1 VYMNYVLP
9 KVNIS
14 YKENDT
20 PCSNQTNSLQ
30 QYLTT
35 FEPTSEIENTII
47 TLSKYK
53 PKSNSFFVM
62 LELLHSN
69 RVPDTTEIS
78 YLGSDAC
85 LEAFDWIK
93 KNISFKLRTKS
104 TQLIIGDIDNF
115 KEQVLH
121 VLNHQIAGGMCFLR
135 IPDTTQQDTIQL
147 IYVLCACYENVHI
160 CKPRAISNSSLV
172 KYIVCT
178 QFKKIVHIDNYD
190 KLMLPYYFMNKIN
203 ELNAMYGQIQFE
215 YLQYTDNSKEKWI
228 HWCSEFSI
236 PI

>member
-1 VYMNYVLP
+1 MNYVLP
-9 KVNIS
+9 HVNIS
-14 YKENDT
+14 YKNNET
-20 PCSNQTNSLQ
+20 YSFFSNSLQ
-30 QYLTT
+30 HYLTT
-35 FEPTSEIENTII
+35 FEPTSEVENKIVV
-47 TLSKYK
+47 LSKYK

-69 RVPDTTEIS
+69 RIPDTTEIT
-78 YLGSDAC
+78 YVGSDAC

-115 KEQVLH
+115 KEQVIY
-121 VLNHQIAGGMCFLR
+121 VLTHQIAGGMSFLR
-135 IPDTTQQDTIQL
+135 VADTTQQDTIQL
-147 IYVLCACYENVHI
+147 IYLLCACYENVHI

-178 QFKKIVHIDNYD
+178 NFKKTVQIDNYE
-190 KLMLPYYFMNKIN
+190 KLMLPYYFMTKIN

-215 YLQYTDNSKEKWI
+215 YLQYTDDSKEKWI

>member
-1 VYMNYVLP
+1 MIYVLP

-14 YKENDT
+14 YKEGVSFYPT
-20 PCSNQTNSLQ
+20 TCNSLQ
-30 QYLTT
+30 HYLNTFQPTT
-35 FEPTSEIENTII
+35 EVENKIV

-69 RVPDTTEIS
+69 RIPDTTEIK
-78 YLGSDAC
+78 YVGSDAC
-85 LEAFDWIK
+85 IEAFDWIK

-104 TQLIIGDIDNF
+104 VQLIIGDIDDF
-115 KEQVLH
+115 KEQVMY
-121 VLNHQIAGGMCFLR
+121 VLNHQITDGMCFLR
-135 IPDTTQQDTIQL
+135 ITDTTQHSTIQL
-147 IYVLCACYENVHI
+147 IYLLCACYENVHI
-160 CKPRAISNSSLV
+160 CKPRAISNTSLV

-178 QFKKIVHIDNYD
+178 QFKKIVNIDNYD
-190 KLMLPYYFMNKIN
+190 KIVLPYYFMSKIN

-215 YLQYTDNSKEKWI
+215 HLQYTDDSKEKWI
-228 HWCSEFSI
+228 NWCTEFSI

>member
-1 VYMNYVLP
+1 MNYILP

-14 YKENDT
+14 YKENET
-20 PCSNQTNSLQ
+20 SYSILSNSLQ
-30 QYLTT
+30 HYLAT
-35 FEPTSEIENTII
+35 FEPTNEIENKIVMM
-47 TLSKYK
+47 SKYK
-53 PKSNSFFVM
+53 PKSNSSFFVM

-69 RVPDTTEIS
+69 RIPDTTKIT
-78 YLGSDAC
+78 YVGSDAC

-93 KNISFKLRTKS
+93 QNISFKLRTNL
-104 TQLIIGDIDNF
+104 TQLIIGDIDDF
-115 KEQVLH
+115 KEQVLY
-121 VLNHQIAGGMCFLR
+121 VLKHQNAGGMCFLR
-135 IPDTTQQDTIQL
+135 IADTTNQDTIQL
-147 IYVLCACYENVHI
+147 IYILCACYENVHI

-178 QFKKIVHIDNYD
+178 QFKKIVQIDNYD
-190 KLMLPYYFMNKIN
+190 KLTIPYYFMTKIN

-215 YLQYTDNSKEKWI
+215 YLQYTDDSKEKWI

>member
-1 VYMNYVLP
+1 MNYVLP
-9 KVNIS
+9 KVYIS
-14 YKENDT
+14 YLKKD
-20 PCSNQTNSLQ
+20 SSHSISFNSLQ
-30 QYLTT
+30 QYLNT
-35 FEPTSEIENTII
+35 FEITNEVENKIV

-53 PKSNSFFVM
+53 PKSESFFVM

-69 RVPDTTEIS
+69 RIPDTTQIT
-78 YLGSDAC
+78 YVGSDAC

-115 KEQVLH
+115 KEQVLY

-135 IPDTTQQDTIQL
+135 ITDTTQQDTIQL
-147 IYVLCACYENVHI
+147 IYLLCACYENVHI

-178 QFKKIVHIDNYD
+178 QFKKIAEIDNYE
-190 KLMLPYYFMNKIN
+190 KLSIPYYFMTKIN

-215 YLQYTDNSKEKWI
+215 YLQYTDDSKDKWI

>member
-1 VYMNYVLP
+1 MNYVLP

-14 YKENDT
+14 YTENEI
-20 PCSNQTNSLQ
+20 PYSIKCNSLQ
-30 QYLTT
+30 QYLNT
-35 FEPTSEIENTII
+35 FEPTSEVENSII

-69 RVPDTTEIS
+69 RIPDTTEITNV
-78 YLGSDAC
+78 GSDAC

-115 KEQVLH
+115 KEQVLY
-121 VLNHQIAGGMCFLR
+121 VLNHQISGGMCFLR
-135 IPDTTQQDTIQL
+135 IADTTQQDTIQL
-147 IYVLCACYENVHI
+147 IYILCACYENVHI

-178 QFKKIVHIDNYD
+178 NFKKIVQIDNYD
-190 KLMLPYYFMNKIN
+190 KLTLPYYFMSKIN

-215 YLQYTDNSKEKWI
+215 YLQYTDNSKDKWI

>member
-1 VYMNYVLP
+1 MNYVLP

-14 YKENDT
+14 YKENET
-20 PCSNQTNSLQ
+20 PYSSLTNSLQ

-35 FEPTSEIENTII
+35 FEHTSEIENKIVM
-47 TLSKYK
+47 LSKYK

-69 RVPDTTEIS
+69 RIPDTTEITC
-78 YLGSDAC
+78 LGSSAC
-85 LEAFDWIK
+85 IEAFDWIK
-93 KNISFKLRTKS
+93 SNISFKLRTKS
-104 TQLIIGDIDNF
+104 TQLIIGDIDDF
-115 KEQVLH
+115 KEQVMY

-135 IPDTTQQDTIQL
+135 IADTTQQDTIQL

-178 QFKKIVHIDNYD
+178 QFKKIVQIDNY
-190 KLMLPYYFMNKIN
+190 KNLTIPYYFMTKIN
-203 ELNAMYGQIQFE
+203 ELNAMYGQIQCE
-215 YLQYTDNSKEKWI
+215 YLQYTDESKDKWI
-228 HWCSEFSI
+228 NWCFEFSI

>member
-1 VYMNYVLP
+1 MNYVLP

-14 YKENDT
+14 YKENEIPYSI
-20 PCSNQTNSLQ
+20 PCNSLQ
-30 QYLTT
+30 QYLNT
-35 FEPTSEIENTII
+35 FEPTSEVENSII

-69 RVPDTTEIS
+69 RIPDTTEITNV
-78 YLGSDAC
+78 GSDAC

-104 TQLIIGDIDNF
+104 TQLIIGDIDDF
-115 KEQVLH
+115 KEQVLY
-121 VLNHQIAGGMCFLR
+121 VLNHQISGGMSFIR
-135 IPDTTQQDTIQL
+135 VADTTQQDTIQL
-147 IYVLCACYENVHI
+147 IYILCGCYENVHI

-178 QFKKIVHIDNYD
+178 NFKKIVQIDNYD
-190 KLMLPYYFMNKIN
+190 KLTLPYYFMTKIN

-215 YLQYTDNSKEKWI
+215 YLQYNDNSKDKWI

>member
-1 VYMNYVLP
+1 MNYVLP

-14 YKENDT
+14 YKENEI
-20 PCSNQTNSLQ
+20 PCANLTNSLQ
-30 QYLTT
+30 HYLTT
-35 FEPTSEIENTII
+35 FEHTSEIENKII
-47 TLSKYK
+47 MLSKYK

-69 RVPDTTEIS
+69 RIPDTTEITCV
-78 YLGSDAC
+78 GSDAC
-85 LEAFDWIK
+85 IEAFDWIK
-93 KNISFKLRTKS
+93 SNISFKLRTKS
-104 TQLIIGDIDNF
+104 TQLIIGDIDDF
-115 KEQVLH
+115 KEQVMY

-135 IPDTTQQDTIQL
+135 IADTTKQDTIQL

-178 QFKKIVHIDNYD
+178 QFKKIVQIDNY
-190 KLMLPYYFMNKIN
+190 KNLMIPYYFMTKIN
-203 ELNAMYGQIQFE
+203 ELNAMYGQIQCE
-215 YLQYTDNSKEKWI
+215 YLQYTDESKDKWI
-228 HWCSEFSI
+228 NWCFEFSI

>member
-1 VYMNYVLP
+1 MNYVLP

-14 YKENDT
+14 YKENELPYST
-20 PCSNQTNSLQ
+20 HSNSLQ
-30 QYLTT
+30 HYLNT
-35 FEPTSEIENTII
+35 FEPTSEIENALI

-53 PKSNSFFVM
+53 PRSKFFFVM

-69 RVPDTTEIS
+69 RVPDTTEITCV
-78 YLGSDAC
+78 GSDAC

-93 KNISFKLRTKS
+93 KNISFKLRIKS

-115 KEQVLH
+115 KEQVMY
-121 VLNHQIAGGMCFLR
+121 VLNKQIAGGMCFLR
-135 IPDTTQQDTIQL
+135 VLDTTQQDTIQL

-178 QFKKIVHIDNYD
+178 QFKKIIHIDNYN
-190 KLMLPYYFMNKIN
+190 KLMLPYYFMTKIN

-215 YLQYTDNSKEKWI
+215 NLQYTDNSKEKWI

>member
-1 VYMNYVLP
+1 MNYVLP

-14 YKENDT
+14 YKESEI
-20 PCSNQTNSLQ
+20 PYSIHCNSLQ
-30 QYLTT
+30 QYLNT
-35 FEPTSEIENTII
+35 FEPTGEIENSII

-69 RVPDTTEIS
+69 RIPDTTEITNV
-78 YLGSDAC
+78 GSDAC

-115 KEQVLH
+115 KEQVLY
-121 VLNHQIAGGMCFLR
+121 VLNHQIAGGISFLR
-135 IPDTTQQDTIQL
+135 VTDTTQQDTIQL
-147 IYVLCACYENVHI
+147 IYILCACYENVHI

-178 QFKKIVHIDNYD
+178 NFKKIVQIDNYD
-190 KLMLPYYFMNKIN
+190 KLTLPYYFMTKIN

>member
-1 VYMNYVLP
+1 MNYVLP

-14 YKENDT
+14 YKENEIPYSI
-20 PCSNQTNSLQ
+20 PCNSLQ
-30 QYLTT
+30 QYLNT
-35 FEPTSEIENTII
+35 FEPTSEIENSII

-69 RVPDTTEIS
+69 RIPDTTEITNV
-78 YLGSDAC
+78 GSDAC

-104 TQLIIGDIDNF
+104 TQLIIGDIDDF
-115 KEQVLH
+115 KEQVMY
-121 VLNHQIAGGMCFLR
+121 VLNHQIAGGICFLR
-135 IPDTTQQDTIQL
+135 ITDTTQQNTIQL
-147 IYVLCACYENVHI
+147 IYILCACYENVHI

-178 QFKKIVHIDNYD
+178 NFKKIVQIDNYD
-190 KLMLPYYFMNKIN
+190 KLTLPYYFITKIN

-228 HWCSEFSI
+228 DWCCEFSI

>member
-1 VYMNYVLP
+1 MNYILP

-14 YKENDT
+14 YKENDI
-20 PCSNQTNSLQ
+20 PHLNQSNSLKY
-30 QYLTT
+30 YLTT

-69 RVPDTTEIS
+69 RIPDTTEIT

-115 KEQVLH
+115 KEQVLY

-178 QFKKIVHIDNYD
+178 QFKKIVQIDNYE
-190 KLMLPYYFMNKIN
+190 KLMLPYYFITKIN